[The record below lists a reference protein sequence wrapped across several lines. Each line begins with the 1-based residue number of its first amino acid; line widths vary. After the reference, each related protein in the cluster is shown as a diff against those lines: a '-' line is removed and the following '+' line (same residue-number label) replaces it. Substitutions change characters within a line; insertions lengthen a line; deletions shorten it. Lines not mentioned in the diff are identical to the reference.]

1 MKKSMIVALMGIA
14 FTAIL
19 TAQTSIKYS
28 WDTVD
33 GVADA
38 SGFAYTV
45 NDSVQSKS
53 YPLTA
58 IQCAPAVAPK
68 TGTTCTGVG
77 SPLSGS
83 KHSLVLQVNSATG
96 VAFSPALTGTSPTSP
111 SGFSITITV
120 VIAFLGMLGIG
131 LMNRRQNRL

>member
-14 FTAIL
+14 FTGIL
-19 TAQTSIKYS
+19 SAQTSVKYA

-33 GVADA
+33 AVADA
-38 SGFAYTV
+38 GGFAYTV

-53 YPLTA
+53 YPLTTV
-58 IQCAPAVAPK
+58 QCAPAVAPK

-77 SPLSGS
+77 DVLTGS
-83 KHSLVLQVNSATG
+83 KHSLVLQVKSPTG

-120 VIAFLGMLGIG
+120 VIAGIG
-131 LMNRRQNRL
+131 MFLIGLVNRRRNRL